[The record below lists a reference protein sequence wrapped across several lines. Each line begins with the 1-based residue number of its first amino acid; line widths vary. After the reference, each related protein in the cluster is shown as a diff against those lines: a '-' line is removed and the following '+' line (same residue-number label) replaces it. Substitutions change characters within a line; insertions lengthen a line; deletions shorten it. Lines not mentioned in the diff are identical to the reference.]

1 MSTVDREERIG
12 RLKVSTFKAMISM
25 SAVCLL
31 SYLLV
36 QSGSLWLS
44 QRKIAYPV
52 DILLESPAPL
62 YQADFQLEDAHF
74 SSKFESGNLRT
85 VV

>member
-1 MSTVDREERIG
+1 VVGLLAAGLLTALSTQI
-12 RLKVSTFKAMISM
+12 LNM
-25 SAVCLL
+25 
-31 SYLLV
+31 
-36 QSGSLWLS
+36 WLEP
-44 QRKIAYPV
+44 RPIVYPV

-62 YQADFQLEDAHF
+62 YQADFPLEDAIF